1 MGFFSKNLQMK
12 NAKTRIQ
19 SVGVILATYKN
30 EDMPFLVGH
39 MSAGSGQMAGLPT
52 KITFWLFL
60 AVVFNGKTGF

>member
-1 MGFFSKNLQMK
+1 LKNLQIK
-12 NAKTRIQ
+12 NVKTRIQ
-19 SVGVILATYKN
+19 SVGAILATYKN

-39 MSAGSGQMAGLPT
+39 MGAGRVVKWQELPT

>member
-1 MGFFSKNLQMK
+1 MK

-19 SVGVILATYKN
+19 SVGAILATYKN

-39 MSAGSGQMAGLPT
+39 MSAGSGQMAGT
-52 KITFWLFL
+52 TDNNSFWLFL